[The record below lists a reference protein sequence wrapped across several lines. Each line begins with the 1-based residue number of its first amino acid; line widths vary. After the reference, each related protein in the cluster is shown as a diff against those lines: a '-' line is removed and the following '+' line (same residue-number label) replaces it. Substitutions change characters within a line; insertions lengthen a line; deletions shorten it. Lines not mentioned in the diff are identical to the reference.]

1 MDKPLKKLL
10 STSKRPQNWCR
21 PSYRTHYKE
30 IDQKKKNK
38 GLLQLSMIICISN
51 SNIQAKKGCYRDNRL
66 HAEEQTG
73 TTTAQEWQRLFLQ
86 ARGYETQAALKPSLI
101 TKLKP
106 DTPQEHMGFIKSTC
120 FV

>member
-1 MDKPLKKLL
+1 
-10 STSKRPQNWCR
+10 
-21 PSYRTHYKE
+21 
-30 IDQKKKNK
+30 
-38 GLLQLSMIICISN
+38 MIICISN

-120 FV
+120 FVWTLILSSLSNSIYLFLMEKPSCSLGSSL